1 MVSSNW
7 DDSFGSQHLPS
18 DIYALAETAWGEN
31 AVCSH
36 ILCFKFT
43 DTVRAVSRGII
54 ARLTNRAPLEPYGR
68 AVRCGHIK
76 YMLNNH
82 KVYNYVRAKYFV

>member
-1 MVSSNW
+1 MQFSMISSNW

-31 AVCSH
+31 AVYSH

-43 DTVRAVSRGII
+43 DTVRAVSALGASSLGSQI
-54 ARLTNRAPLEPYGR
+54 ALHLSLMVE
-68 AVRCGHIK
+68 
-76 YMLNNH
+76 L
-82 KVYNYVRAKYFV
+82 FVADI